1 MELSIEMLTVQG
13 YLLNIPG
20 WDWRRDDQA
29 VCLNEIK
36 YGMLAQSVLAH
47 GFFTLAS
54 KGRGKKKI
62 KKKTSESLW
71 GAFLDVPSQACARPI
86 ALFKNQLNMI
96 EFLLYTFLNND
107 FHDWSDSMHYPLHQC
122 HY

>member
-36 YGMLAQSVLAH
+36 YGMLAQSVLAQ
-47 GFFTLAS
+47 GFFTLAGEFVIS
-54 KGRGKKKI
+54 FI
-62 KKKTSESLW
+62 SLS
-71 GAFLDVPSQACARPI
+71 F
-86 ALFKNQLNMI
+86 
-96 EFLLYTFLNND
+96 T
-107 FHDWSDSMHYPLHQC
+107 LHLS
-122 HY
+122 

>member
-36 YGMLAQSVLAH
+36 YGMLAQSVLAQ
-47 GFFTLAS
+47 GFFTLA
-54 KGRGKKKI
+54 G
-62 KKKTSESLW
+62 E
-71 GAFLDVPSQACARPI
+71 
-86 ALFKNQLNMI
+86 
-96 EFLLYTFLNND
+96 LY
-107 FHDWSDSMHYPLHQC
+107 LHFIF
-122 HY
+122 YILYVT

>member
-1 MELSIEMLTVQG
+1 MKTSLQG

-36 YGMLAQSVLAH
+36 YGMLAQSVLAQ

-54 KGRGKKKI
+54 RNLQNTEYFSKI
-62 KKKTSESLW
+62 QT
-71 GAFLDVPSQACARPI
+71 
-86 ALFKNQLNMI
+86 FKMLVI
-96 EFLLYTFLNND
+96 F
-107 FHDWSDSMHYPLHQC
+107 
-122 HY
+122 

>member
-1 MELSIEMLTVQG
+1 MYRKKVISTHRIEDRDMELSIEMLTVQG

-47 GFFTLAS
+47 GFFTLAGN
-54 KGRGKKKI
+54 K
-62 KKKTSESLW
+62 
-71 GAFLDVPSQACARPI
+71 
-86 ALFKNQLNMI
+86 
-96 EFLLYTFLNND
+96 
-107 FHDWSDSMHYPLHQC
+107 
-122 HY
+122 